1 MELREKLLKI
11 QVELKAPKNQKN
23 TFGNYTYRSCEDILE
38 AVKPIL
44 DKYKVTLTIQDD
56 IEVFGTNNPV
66 VYEETYYDKDLKKE
80 NTRTIVKCTEKLF
93 IKSTAILQDL
103 ESEAVITN
111 QAYAELGEHKGM
123 SSEQCTGTAS
133 SYCRKYCLNGLF
145 LIDDTK
151 DPDTDEFARQTS
163 VEDKAS
169 EKQIDLIKSL
179 VDDIDSM
186 LNYYKIS
193 DIKDLTKKQA
203 SEIIKR
209 KQG

>member
-1 MELREKLLKI
+1 MELREKLLNI
-11 QVELKAPKNQKN
+11 QSELKAPKNQTNK
-23 TFGNYTYRSCEDILE
+23 FGGYNYRSCEDILE
-38 AVKPIL
+38 AVKPL
-44 DKYKVTLTIQDD
+44 LLKYKTTLTIKDS
-56 IEVFGTNNPV
+56 IELVG
-66 VYEETYYDKDLKKE
+66 EH
-80 NTRTIVKCTEKLF
+80 LF
-93 IKSTAILQDL
+93 MKSTAILQDT
-103 ESEAVITN
+103 ESELVLTN
-111 QAYAELGEHKGM
+111 VAYAEMSDHKGM
-123 SSEQCTGTAS
+123 SSEQSTGTAS

-151 DPDTDEFARQTS
+151 DPDTEEFVKQTS

-169 EKQIDLIKSL
+169 DKQIDLIKSL

-209 KQG
+209 KQQ

>member
-44 DKYKVTLTIQDD
+44 DKYKTTLTIEDN
-56 IEVFGTNNPV
+56 IEVFG
-66 VYEETYYDKDLKKE
+66 D
-80 NTRTIVKCTEKLF
+80 RLF
-93 IKSTAILQDL
+93 IKSIACLQDV
-103 ESEAVITN
+103 ESESVITN
-111 QAYAELGEHKGM
+111 QAFAELGDHKGM

-151 DPDTDEFARQTS
+151 DPDTDEFTKQTG
-163 VEDKAS
+163 VDKAS
-169 EKQIDLIKSL
+169 EKQIQLIETL
-179 VDDIDSM
+179 VSDIDS
-186 LNYYKIS
+186 LLKYYKIE
-193 DIKDLTKKQA
+193 KLEDLTKKQA
-203 SEIIKR
+203 SEIIAR
-209 KQG
+209 KQK

>member
-1 MELREKLLKI
+1 M
-11 QVELKAPKNQKN
+11 
-23 TFGNYTYRSCEDILE
+23 
-38 AVKPIL
+38 
-44 DKYKVTLTIQDD
+44 
-56 IEVFGTNNPV
+56 
-66 VYEETYYDKDLKKE
+66 
-80 NTRTIVKCTEKLF
+80 
-93 IKSTAILQDL
+93 KSTAILQDV
-103 ESEAVITN
+103 ESESVLTN
-111 QAYAELGEHKGM
+111 VAYAEMSDHKGM
-123 SSEQCTGTAS
+123 SSEQSTGTAS

-151 DPDTDEFARQTS
+151 DPDTEEFAKQT
-163 VEDKAS
+163 EEKAS
-169 EKQIDLIKSL
+169 DKQIDLIKSL

>member
-1 MELREKLLKI
+1 MELREKLLNI
-11 QVELKAPKNQKN
+11 QSELKAPKNQTNK
-23 TFGNYTYRSCEDILE
+23 FGGYNYRSCEDILE
-38 AVKPIL
+38 AVKPL
-44 DKYKVTLTIQDD
+44 LLKYKTTLTIEDS
-56 IEVFGTNNPV
+56 IELVG
-66 VYEETYYDKDLKKE
+66 EH
-80 NTRTIVKCTEKLF
+80 LF
-93 IKSTAILQDL
+93 MKSTAILQDV
-103 ESEAVITN
+103 ESESVLTN
-111 QAYAELGEHKGM
+111 TAFAEMSDHKGM
-123 SSEQCTGTAS
+123 SSEQSTGTAS

-151 DPDTDEFARQTS
+151 DPDTEEFAKQT
-163 VEDKAS
+163 EEKAS
-169 EKQIDLIKSL
+169 DKQIDLIKSL

>member
-1 MELREKLLKI
+1 MELREKLLNI
-11 QVELKAPKNQKN
+11 QSELKAPKNQTNK
-23 TFGNYTYRSCEDILE
+23 FGGYNYRSCEDILE
-38 AVKPIL
+38 AVKPL
-44 DKYKVTLTIQDD
+44 LLKYKTTLTIEDN
-56 IEVFGTNNPV
+56 IELVG
-66 VYEETYYDKDLKKE
+66 EH
-80 NTRTIVKCTEKLF
+80 LF
-93 IKSTAILQDL
+93 MKSTTILQDV
-103 ESEAVITN
+103 ESESVLTN
-111 QAYAELGEHKGM
+111 VAFAEMSEHKGM
-123 SSEQCTGTAS
+123 SSEQSTGTAS

-151 DPDTDEFARQTS
+151 DPDTEEFAKQI
-163 VEDKAS
+163 EEKAS
-169 EKQIDLIKSL
+169 DKQIDLIKSL